1 MSPTLAIILF
11 VVFFALMVILSDKL
25 KMSIGLLGALFAF
38 ILSGWF
44 GKASPTAVVGYFPTN
59 TIITLFIASTFFCYV
74 QQTGVFGGIVERIMQ
89 ASKGRTAV
97 IPFALFICSAIVCA
111 LGGAEVTP
119 LLLSPIAFAFVNHA
133 GLHPLLAV
141 ISTYTGTIGAGLG
154 FWTPGGSTV
163 RALAEAEIGEVP
175 SFITSYQ
182 SLFFLFVFSVVIY
195 VCAYYILKGNRL
207 DSAKVSE
214 YLSKKPEPFTGEQ
227 KFALK
232 VVAAVVVVT
241 AVPVLFQT
249 LIYPNPVTAWMSTH
263 LALKQNCLLGVLAFH
278 LAKIGDS
285 KEIFKNRIPWSSFVN
300 IAGCVMIVNCAKDLG
315 ITDLMANAL
324 STSVP
329 GYFIPAAI
337 LVISALLSFVSNM
350 FGIVPL
356 FAPMAAALGEASG
369 LHPATIVA
377 CIIAGCN
384 ATGISPVSMGGSL
397 HQIGANDEQRAFLF
411 KKQWFT
417 AVVFMLAM
425 AAVSLLGVW
434 KLVDNIFF

>member
-1 MSPTLAIILF
+1 MSPTLAVILF
-11 VVFFALMVILSDKL
+11 VVFFALMIILSDKL
-25 KMSIGLLGALFAF
+25 KMSIGLLGVLFAF

-44 GKASPTAVVGYFPTN
+44 GKASPMAVVGYFPTN

-74 QQTGVFGGIVERIMQ
+74 QQTGLFVGIVERIMQ
-89 ASKGRTAV
+89 ASKGYTAI
-97 IPFALFICSAIVCA
+97 IPIALFVCSAIVCA

-119 LLLSPIAFAFVNHA
+119 LLLSPIAFAIVNYA

-141 ISTYTGTIGAGLG
+141 ISTYSGTVFTGLG

-163 RALAEAEIGEVP
+163 RSLAEAEIGEVS

-182 SLFFLFVFSVVIY
+182 CLFFLAVFFTVMFL
-195 VCAYYILKGNRL
+195 CAYFIFKGNKL
-207 DSAKVSE
+207 DKDKVSE
-214 YLSKKPEPFTGEQ
+214 YLSKKPEPLSREQ
-227 KFALK
+227 KFALA
-232 VVAAVVVVT
+232 VVAAVVLVT
-241 AVPVLFQT
+241 MIPVLFQT
-249 LIYPNPVTAWMSTH
+249 LIYANPVTAWMSTH
-263 LALKQNCLLGVLAFH
+263 LALKQNCLLGILIFH

-285 KEIFKNRIPWSSFVN
+285 KDIFKNKIPWSSFVN

-356 FAPMAAALGEASG
+356 FAPMAAALGQASG
-369 LHPATIVA
+369 LHPATIMA
-377 CIIAGCN
+377 CIISGCN

-411 KKQWFT
+411 KKQWLT
-417 AVVFMLAM
+417 AVIFM
-425 AAVSLLGVW
+425 AAMVLVSLLGVW
-434 KLVDNIFF
+434 QLIDKLFF